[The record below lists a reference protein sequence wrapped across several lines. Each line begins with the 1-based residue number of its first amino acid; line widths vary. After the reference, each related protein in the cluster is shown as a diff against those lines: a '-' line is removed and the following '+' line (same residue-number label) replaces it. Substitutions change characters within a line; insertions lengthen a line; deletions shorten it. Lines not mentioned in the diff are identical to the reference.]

1 MSTSEFDWS
10 RITNDLDFQ
19 DLVACMLLQVISK
32 HVQIFLKPGKDYG
45 IDASYKGPIDGKDG
59 NWVFQFKFYSELSNL
74 KKALKKKGTEKGEV
88 ELLQERLA
96 ALHGTVAY
104 QLWNG
109 VNRYRLITNL
119 VLLPQDRQEILDIL
133 KPVADKGVD
142 VDIWDGAKVKSLA
155 ESSAFV
161 LQQIFGSV
169 PPLYVPGVEYCR
181 LQESSQFGQ
190 YLSILKYVDID
201 SLTQLKAFLNS
212 SNKVALLRG
221 TGGIGKTRTLI
232 ELVRMLRA
240 DANWEVLAIQDTTEE
255 FDQHLPQIPPG
266 KNCVVLVDDAERFRH
281 FSKLLGLVTR
291 HRSYRGRIKIIA
303 ACRSAVSKPVEMEI
317 KRAAITEMIE
327 IELPD
332 LGRKLDKLTEQLG
345 CTRDES
351 SALIRIAAGIPL
363 WVILGSVALK
373 NGVPI
378 FEISKERIIRHF
390 IEQYLSEVAPNDKPL
405 HARCL
410 DVLSALEPINI
421 RDEKNRALLAKLVN
435 DEVPHTMRVYEDLL
449 RSGFVQLR
457 GRYLKIVPDIVSDYI
472 LVHALFISQGI
483 PTDLHKSL
491 LSSDVPSVK
500 ILVNNLAKAEVTSG
514 HSILQEV
521 VAKLINDV
529 CNLDNLQR
537 IRLLESYSA
546 IGYVRPAQF
555 LGLVETIMSVPK
567 PDLVKDGLFK
577 KDVTTHLDVLR
588 HIPSALRG
596 VLRWEGHRLEALGAI
611 AIVAEAE
618 DFKHKAG
625 RGAIL
630 MFDKATKFSTYF
642 PYSFMQQNLSLCRD
656 WFSGKKHRRPLI
668 EIMIRN
674 LLRIETEEEEFDGS
688 AVVFTTGRIVMTP
701 SVRSIRTETLDLL
714 ETMTSS
720 EVREDRM
727 LAVTALHDAWREIK
741 RVLPKNRTVRAQT
754 IPATN
759 TTNSTTSDSAKNA
772 QANEEILFLNQQIER
787 IYNIVETMLIKESD
801 YLVLAL
807 MENFLSWDRQ
817 FNVDD
822 TPRRDTA
829 HDLTRKIYKKQHFSL
844 FAALDEKLSCSDY
857 NDMNVNELVK
867 QIITESRP
875 DNLLSE
881 IVTIMKAHPSSGSA
895 SSLFSALASQD
906 PIFALRVLAAIH
918 FKKDIVRSHI
928 SNHAVSQIVAR
939 LRFDSNYVD
948 LPGYLANID
957 PWWKQTVACT
967 APHYYRAASEGKLL
981 SATDIHLLKVFA
993 ADPEPKVHIYSASLL
1008 RLLVSSHPIA
1018 AKEIICSLLGH
1029 SEIERLAEDVA
1040 QAILTLIQNDSENLA
1055 YAKEQSNGFVKI
1067 PKIGHWLL
1075 ELITYIGGRD
1085 PEWFVE
1091 FFEKRIACES
1101 GKRGMAY
1108 QAMPVMTHNAL
1119 EYETETPSVSV
1130 ENAVLRALMWHRRGT
1145 SYQYH
1150 KLDMLEWMIDP
1161 EDAEVVFRLV
1171 EKLLDVKSAENLEI
1185 ASELLTGLGCN
1196 DPNKDRFLQYIGRI
1210 LVASTQFTTDPKNRI
1225 WAYISKVFDIRSW
1238 SAPIGETPGVFLVQQ
1253 DILRRLAAM
1262 FPSESSVRE
1271 FVARELSS
1279 IEEMAASLRERHA
1292 EIGIEG

>member
-19 DLVACMLLQVISK
+19 DLVSCMLLQVISK

-59 NWVFQFKFYSELSNL
+59 NWVFQFKFYSEFSNL

-88 ELLQERLA
+88 ELLQERLD
-96 ALHGTVAY
+96 ALPGTVAY
-104 QLWNG
+104 NLWNG

-119 VLLPQDRQEILDIL
+119 VLLPQERQEILDIL
-133 KPVADKGVD
+133 KPVADKGID
-142 VDIWDGAKVKSLA
+142 IDIWDGAKVKSLS

-161 LQQIFGSV
+161 LQQIFGSA

-181 LQESSQFGQ
+181 LQEASQFGQ

-201 SLTQLKAFLNS
+201 FLTQLKEFLNS

-232 ELVRMLRA
+232 ELVRMLLT

-266 KNCVVLVDDAERFRH
+266 KNCVILVDDAERFRH

-317 KRAAITEMIE
+317 KRAAITEMLE

-332 LGRKLDKLTEQLG
+332 LGKKLDKLTEQLG
-345 CTRDES
+345 CTKDES
-351 SALIRIAAGIPL
+351 SALIRVAAGIPL

-373 NGVPI
+373 SGVPI
-378 FEISKERIIRHF
+378 YEISKERIIRFF
-390 IEQYLSEVAPNDKPL
+390 IERYLSEVAPDDKPL
-405 HARCL
+405 HAKCL

-421 RDEKNRALLAKLVN
+421 KDEKNRTLLAKLVD

-491 LSSDVPSVK
+491 LSSEVPSIK
-500 ILVNNLAKAEVTSG
+500 ILVNNLAKAELTSG

-521 VAKLINDV
+521 VAKLTNDV

-537 IRLLESYSA
+537 IRLLESYNA

-567 PDLVKDGLFK
+567 PDLVRDGLFK

-596 VLRWEGHRLEALGAI
+596 VLRWEGHRLEALDAI

-630 MFDKATKFSTYF
+630 VFEKATKFSNYF

-668 EIMIRN
+668 EILIRN

-688 AVVFTTGRIVMTP
+688 AVVFTTGRMVMTP
-701 SVRSIRTETLDLL
+701 TVRSIRNEALDLL

-720 EVREDRM
+720 KVREDRM

-741 RVLPKNRTVRAQT
+741 RVLPENRTVRAQKV
-754 IPATN
+754 PAANATM
-759 TTNSTTSDSAKNA
+759 SDSDKNA
-772 QANEEILFLNQQIER
+772 QANEELVFLNHQMER
-787 IYNIVETMLIKESD
+787 INNIVETMLIKETD
-801 YLVLAL
+801 YSVLAL
-807 MENFLSWDRQ
+807 IENFLSWDRQ

-822 TPRRDTA
+822 AARRNTA
-829 HDLTRKIYKKQHFSL
+829 HDLTKQIYKKQHFSL

-857 NDMNVNELVK
+857 NDMNVDELVN
-867 QIITESRP
+867 QIIAESRP
-875 DNLLSE
+875 DNLSSE
-881 IVTIMKAHPSSGSA
+881 IVTIMKTYPSSGSA
-895 SSLFSALASQD
+895 SGLFSALASRD
-906 PIFALRVLAAIH
+906 PIFALRILVAIH
-918 FKKDIVRSHI
+918 VKKDTVRSHI
-928 SNHAVSQIVAR
+928 SNHAVSQIVAT
-939 LRFDSNYVD
+939 LRFGFNYVD

-967 APHYYRAASEGKLL
+967 APHYYRAASEGKPL
-981 SATDIHLLKVFA
+981 SASDIHLLKAFA
-993 ADPEPKVHIYSASLL
+993 ADPEPKIHIYSASLL
-1008 RLLVSSHPIA
+1008 RLLVPNQPIA
-1018 AKEIICSLLGH
+1018 AKEIISSLLGH
-1029 SEIERLAEDVA
+1029 SEIECVAEDAA
-1040 QAILTLIQNDSENLA
+1040 QSLLTLIQKDGENLD
-1055 YAKEQSNGFVKI
+1055 YAKRQSNGFVEV
-1067 PKIGHWLL
+1067 PKIGYWLL
-1075 ELITYIGGRD
+1075 EFLTYIGGRD

-1091 FFEKRIACES
+1091 FFEKRIAHEN
-1101 GKRGMAY
+1101 GKSSMAY
-1108 QAMPVMTHNAL
+1108 EPMPVMTHNAL
-1119 EYETETPSVSV
+1119 EYETETPSASV
-1130 ENAVLRALMWHRRGT
+1130 ENAVLRALMWHRRDT

-1150 KLDMLEWMIDP
+1150 KLDMLEWLIDP
-1161 EDAEVVFRLV
+1161 KDAEAVFRLV
-1171 EKLLDVKSAENLEI
+1171 EKLLDAKSAENLEI
-1185 ASELLTGLGCN
+1185 ASELLVGLGCN
-1196 DPNKDRFLQYIGRI
+1196 DANKDRFLQCVGRI
-1210 LVASTQFTTDPKNRI
+1210 LIVSTQFANDPKNRI
-1225 WAYISKVFDIRSW
+1225 WACISKVFDVPSW
-1238 SAPIGETPGVFLVQQ
+1238 SAAIGETPEVFLEQQ
-1253 DILRRLAAM
+1253 AILRRLAAM
-1262 FPSESSVRE
+1262 FPNESSVRE